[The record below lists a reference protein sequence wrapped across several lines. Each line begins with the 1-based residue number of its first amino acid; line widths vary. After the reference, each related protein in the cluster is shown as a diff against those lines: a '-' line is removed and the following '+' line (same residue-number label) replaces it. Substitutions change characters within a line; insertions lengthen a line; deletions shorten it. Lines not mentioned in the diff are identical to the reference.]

1 MNVLILPLFMNLSM
15 FLENSVH
22 TLNLLLGVLSEYFFE
37 LLFSSWDINVIIH
50 IYYVAAVT
58 KAIHHSVVLQ
68 RQARRRLCPFF

>member
-1 MNVLILPLFMNLSM
+1 M
-15 FLENSVH
+15 FWENCVH

-50 IYYVAAVT
+50 IYFVTAVT

-68 RQARRRLCPFF
+68 GQARRRLCPFF